1 MRCLLALLLLHCLT
15 CTAGAQS
22 LATNR
27 LVGLHDVPL
36 SIANTSQIGQPLRLL
51 TGPGGSTLGL
61 EVSSVGDVT
70 IPLRLGVGS
79 GVGAASWER
88 MRIGAIAPAGGV
100 GLSIDLV
107 GTDSSTGIRLQ
118 RLGASGSDHAGL
130 SITSASNGLG
140 TGIRIGGPSGSGRP
154 TVGTGLDIH
163 GGTGLRYNAINDGS
177 ATAIVIGATTPPR
190 RGIEVTTSGTDHVGG
205 MFRSN
210 MLGTGLVGLSISGSY
225 ADPEHMPR
233 VGVRGLAATNSAAA
247 TDVMTGVFG
256 QAVRGGQGGTN
267 TTTIGID
274 AVAESIGANHSGL
287 AIGLRAQARTGPSGS
302 SSAIALMADIDTSR
316 GLAIAA
322 RSGDTYLGSDVY
334 DMPAGE
340 TFSNGLRT
348 NRSVTRMFDSRV
360 SGTLGLIG
368 QGSFVY
374 MRPYSAGR
382 VVMEWPARPSLPGS
396 VLTVASTRAD
406 TVRLAWRGGGTGMYV
421 VAMPFNIP
429 ITVNTDDQSIVR
441 IMADPGG
448 SVLAG
453 LTPGTHGAQVTL
465 MVVQGIVGVANEA
478 FGAAEADRI
487 MTPTLGLVMIIA
499 PGYAT
504 FWYDGQD
511 RRWRLT
517 QVTE

>member
-1 MRCLLALLLLHCLT
+1 MRCLLALLLLDCLT

-36 SIANTSQIGQPLRLL
+36 SIANTSQIGQPLRLF
-51 TGPGGSTLGL
+51 TGPGGTTLGL

-88 MRIGAIAPAGGV
+88 MRIGAIAPAGGI

-225 ADPEHMPR
+225 TDPVHAPR
-233 VGVRGLAATNSAAA
+233 VGVRGVAATNSAVAA
-247 TDVMTGVFG
+247 DVMTGVLG
-256 QAVRGGQGGTN
+256 QAMRGGLGGTN
-267 TTTIGID
+267 TTTIGMD
-274 AVAESIGANHSGL
+274 AMAESIGANHSGL
-287 AIGLRAQARTGPSGS
+287 AIGLRAQARTGSDGS
-302 SSAIALMADIDTSR
+302 SAAIAVLADIDTSR

-334 DMPAGE
+334 DMPSVE

-348 NRSVTRMFDSRV
+348 NRSVTRMFDGRI

-368 QGSFVY
+368 QGAFVF
-374 MRPYSAGR
+374 MRPYALGR
-382 VVMEWPARPSLPGS
+382 VVMEWPARPAAPGS